1 MIVSKMGAGL
11 SGLSKKKLLWLVILF
26 LIGVILLTL
35 SNFLPGEG
43 DNKSTETVV
52 PPPQV
57 EASSNLDAGITETI
71 AQVEAGIEGRL
82 EDILAKVE
90 GVGDVS
96 VTVTLTNGPQY
107 IYATNENV
115 NETTTEENESN
126 GSRRVTTDTTSS
138 VQTVLAQ
145 PANMGGQEPVV
156 VKEIQGEIGGVL
168 VAAEG
173 ARDARIKET
182 LTRAVQTL
190 LDIPAHKV
198 SILAKQTD

>member
-1 MIVSKMGAGL
+1 MIVSKMGEGL
-11 SGLSKKKLLWLVILF
+11 SGISKKKLLWLVALF

-35 SNFLPGEG
+35 SNFLPGER
-43 DNKSTETVV
+43 DNKAAQTEV
-52 PPPQV
+52 PPPQA
-57 EASSNLDAGITETI
+57 EASSNLGAGTTDTI
-71 AQVEAGIEGRL
+71 AQVEASIEGRL
-82 EDILAKVE
+82 ENILSKVE

-96 VTVTLTNGPQY
+96 VTVTLINGPQY

-156 VKEIQGEIGGVL
+156 VKEIKGEIGGVL

-173 ARDARIKET
+173 ARDAQVKET